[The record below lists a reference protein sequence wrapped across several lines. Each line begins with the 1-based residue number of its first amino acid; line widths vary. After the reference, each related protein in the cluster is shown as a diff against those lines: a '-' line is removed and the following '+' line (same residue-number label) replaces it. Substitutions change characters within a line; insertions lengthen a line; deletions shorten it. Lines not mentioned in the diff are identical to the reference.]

1 MSAKQPDIAV
11 KYIFRRPRWVDTI
24 YGTGLEFTTDQV
36 RKLPAHLALK
46 FLRHTDTFVRAD
58 ALPPEQQ
65 QERQQELTDEQ
76 RRELE
81 AAKEQQELLE
91 AKKKQ
96 QEDEAAYEQARH
108 DLMQQ
113 FEAMTKDAL
122 VAFAREKYDVTLDK
136 SLNKEA
142 LKAEAR
148 SLVDRFG
155 VPA

>member
-11 KYIFRRPRWVDTI
+11 KYIFRRPRWVDAI
-24 YGTGLEFTTDQV
+24 YGTGLEFTTGQV
-36 RKLPAHLALK
+36 RKLPAELALK
-46 FLRHTDTFVRAD
+46 FLRHTDTFVRAE
-58 ALPPEQQ
+58 APPEQQ
-65 QERQQELTDEQ
+65 HERQQQLTDAQ

-81 AAKEQQELLE
+81 VAKEQQELLE

-122 VAFAREKYDVTLDK
+122 IAFAREKYDVVLDK
-136 SLNKEA
+136 SMNKEG